1 MINSSMNKYYASHM
15 FPYSS
20 IQAVCVAPR
29 AAFELP
35 PLPYAMVRI
44 DVDIIVHCVDLTYLI
59 DIDA

>member
-1 MINSSMNKYYASHM
+1 M
-15 FPYSS
+15 FPYLST
-20 IQAVCVAPR
+20 QAVCVAPR

-44 DVDIIVHCVDLTYLI
+44 DGDIIVHCADLIDVI